1 MPIEI
6 RELYIKAVID
16 SGGGGKKPG
25 DTQTGESDANPA
37 AGASGQ
43 GADNLVDLCVE
54 KVMEILQNKEER

>member
-25 DTQTGESDANPA
+25 DVQSGEENAKPA
-37 AGASGQ
+37 AASGQ